1 MNESGDTLNSGVDK
15 ETETGVRSN
24 DLGLVDDGTNRKSV
38 ERVALGGGS
47 E

>member
-1 MNESGDTLNSGVDK
+1 VNESGDTLNSGVDK

-24 DLGLVDDGTNRKSV
+24 YLGLVDDGTNRKSI
-38 ERVALGGGS
+38 ERVALGSGG